1 MVARWNLKFII
12 APSSEVLNLSNWV
25 RRPTHCMMDD
35 STTQCNPVDELAL
48 VLGGRAM
55 PSGIRSPAP
64 AMPFGIRRCAF
75 CFFTVTGCAR
85 VEEYCFMGETAVG

>member
-48 VLGGRAM
+48 VLGGALCLPAYARPLRLCLSAYAVALFVF
-55 PSGIRSPAP
+55 SP
-64 AMPFGIRRCAF
+64 
-75 CFFTVTGCAR
+75 
-85 VEEYCFMGETAVG
+85 

>member
-48 VLGGRAM
+48 VLGARYAFRHTLAR
-55 PSGIRSPAP
+55 SGY
-64 AMPFGIRRCAF
+64 AF
-75 CFFTVTGCAR
+75 RHTPLRFLFFHRDGVC
-85 VEEYCFMGETAVG
+85 